1 MNPRKIMSELAEIK
15 KLLLSQSDSADVVK
29 ENDDL
34 KREVTKLAKELG
46 KKESEIKKL
55 KKFNEDK

>member
-15 KLLLSQSDSADVVK
+15 KLLLSQSDSGDVVK